1 MSEWFNIIDGSPLNS
16 AIEWLEALL
25 IGTAATTIAILTVA
39 SIGFLMLT
47 GRTDLRRAARVII
60 GCFILFSA
68 SAIASGIVG
77 ALPPPPPAPP
87 VAEPPPAYIPSV
99 PKPTSTDPFPGA
111 SIPNQR
117 TQDVGN

>member
-1 MSEWFNIIDGSPLNS
+1 MSVGDNPTSSPLD
-16 AIEWLEALL
+16 ALEWVKSVLL
-25 IGTAATTIAILTVA
+25 GPAATTIAILAVA
-39 SIGFLMLT
+39 SVGFLMLT

-77 ALPPPPPAPP
+77 TLQPPPPPPH
-87 VAEPPPAYIPSV
+87 VAEPPAYVPSV

-111 SIPNQR
+111 SIPTQR